1 LIFSA
6 GLPVTYNTLY
16 HPSEHTPDICKYLS
30 KVYQSDAKI
39 VDHYFKLM
47 MQLLEIKPSIIP
59 LNNLL
64 ACVAALPNELKNQ
77 YTKDLNI
84 IQVNI
89 DFLLQN
95 QKTNRQQNCRNYLYR
110 VMKICDG

>member
-30 KVYQSDAKI
+30 KVYQSDANI
-39 VDHYFKLM
+39 IDHYFKLM
-47 MQLLEIKPSIIP
+47 MQLLQIKPSIIP

-84 IQVNI
+84 IQVNF
-89 DFLLQN
+89 DFFLLN
-95 QKTNRQQNCRNYLYR
+95 KKLTDH
-110 VMKICDG
+110 KILEIICVK

>member
-1 LIFSA
+1 
-6 GLPVTYNTLY
+6 
-16 HPSEHTPDICKYLS
+16 LS

-39 VDHYFKLM
+39 IDHYFKLM
-47 MQLLEIKPSIIP
+47 MQLLQIKPSVTP

-77 YTKDLNI
+77 YSNDLNI

-95 QKTNRQQNCRNYLYR
+95 KKLIVN
-110 VMKICDG
+110 MIIEIICVE

>member
-47 MQLLEIKPSIIP
+47 MQLIEIKPSVIP

-64 ACVAALPNELKNQ
+64 ACVATLPNELKNQ

-89 DFLLQN
+89 DFFSTKS
-95 QKTNRQQNCRNYLYR
+95 KTNRQQNHRNYLYR
-110 VMKICDG
+110 VMKICDE